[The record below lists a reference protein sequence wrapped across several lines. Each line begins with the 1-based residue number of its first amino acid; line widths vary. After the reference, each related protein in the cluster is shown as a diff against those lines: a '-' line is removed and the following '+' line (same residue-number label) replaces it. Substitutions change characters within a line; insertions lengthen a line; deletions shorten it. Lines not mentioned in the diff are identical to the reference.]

1 MLGTAGGGSRLRI
14 TGATF
19 HLGMAY
25 NNPIY
30 TSKDYLAIS
39 TDKYL

>member
-14 TGATF
+14 SATF
-19 HLGMAY
+19 HLVIAY